1 MLVKLSNEKNIMNN
15 LFICHTPLQAKIAL
29 RIIKEK
35 SIRDYDVFYF
45 TNVENEIQKSHF
57 EALSSGANNAIFWPC
72 KIRFPYYFKAIKGI
86 FYSRVYSHVY
96 LASIENIYCHLVLT
110 YVGFRHLVTFDDG
123 NANIIYNSLY
133 YDCEVPLYKRF
144 IYALLGARYTMGRI
158 KLNSE
163 KHYSIYKG
171 KKNII
176 ENVEYIEFI
185 DHEVFLER
193 DVVEG
198 TECNVF
204 LGSYFQYVVSGDVGR
219 FCNALSSY
227 FRKKNSLYY
236 IPHPMEKNNSFDHF
250 RRITQPGLLAED
262 LILMLSKQY
271 ETVNVY
277 GIGSSAQFNLSGVS
291 CVRNYTLFSDMLT
304 VKCNEVSASLIELGA
319 LPFYIE

>member
-1 MLVKLSNEKNIMNN
+1 MLVKSNNEKKITES

-29 RIIKEK
+29 RIIKDK
-35 SIRDYDVFYF
+35 SIENYDVFYF
-45 TNVENEIQKSHF
+45 TNVENDTQKSHF

-72 KIRFPYYFKAIKGI
+72 KIRFPYYFKAIKEI
-86 FYSRVYSHVY
+86 FYGKIFDNIY

-110 YVGFRHLVTFDDG
+110 YADFRHLVTFDDG

-133 YDCEVPLYKRF
+133 YDCEVPLYKRV
-144 IYALLGARYTMGRI
+144 IYAALGSRYTMDGI
-158 KLNSE
+158 KSTSE
-163 KHYSIYKG
+163 KHYSIYKS

-176 ENVEYIEFI
+176 DNVEFIDFI
-185 DHEVFLER
+185 DHERFLER
-193 DVVEG
+193 EVIVG

-204 LGSYFQYVVSGDVGR
+204 LGSYFKYVVDGDVGE
-219 FCNALSSY
+219 FCNLLSLY
-227 FRKKNSLYY
+227 FEKKSSLYY
-236 IPHPMEKNNSFDHF
+236 IPHPMEKNNSFDNF

-277 GIGSSAQFNLSGVS
+277 GIGSSAQFNLSSVS
-291 CVRNYTLFSDMLT
+291 CIRNYTLFSNMLT
-304 VKCNEVSASLIELGA
+304 GKCNEVSTSLVELGA